1 MVERLF
7 DPMSPQMTIPTQEN
21 RFKDW
26 RNQKEK
32 DLLSKPESNSSPVT
46 TNGKIMCT
54 IAFSY
59 PSHRR
64 TELYNKMDVDSASS
78 LLVLTARANPYETKD
93 CLSTLAKLI
102 VEASIV
108 EVNVEFDKEKKILN
122 DVVAALKIP
131 ELNDRYDAV
140 EAAMGDF
147 MKTGY
152 FHREIHIIPVR
163 ENDKL
168 WNLISEISSKEIFE
182 NIKGLVI
189 FS

>member
-1 MVERLF
+1 
-7 DPMSPQMTIPTQEN
+7 
-21 RFKDW
+21 
-26 RNQKEK
+26 
-32 DLLSKPESNSSPVT
+32 
-46 TNGKIMCT
+46 MCT

-78 LLVLTARANPYETKD
+78 LLVLMARSNPYETKD
-93 CLSTLAKLI
+93 CLSTMAKLI
-102 VEASIV
+102 VESSIV
-108 EVNVEFDKEKKILN
+108 EINTELENEKRALDKI
-122 DVVAALKIP
+122 AASLKIP

-140 EAAMGDF
+140 EDALADF
-147 MKTGY
+147 LKIGY
-152 FHREIHIIPVR
+152 FSREIHIIPVR

-168 WNLISEISSKEIFE
+168 WKLIVEFSSKEIFE